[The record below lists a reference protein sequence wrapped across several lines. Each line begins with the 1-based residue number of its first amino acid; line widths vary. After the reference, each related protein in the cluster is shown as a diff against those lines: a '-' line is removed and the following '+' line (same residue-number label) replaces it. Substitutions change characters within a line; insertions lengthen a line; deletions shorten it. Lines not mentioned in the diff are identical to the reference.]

1 MYMKMRGI
9 IYIVILILLSS
20 CGNFLDEYSQ
30 DLVVPKTV
38 SDLNEVLL
46 GNGYIP
52 SSEIEYLRSGSIGWQ
67 LNILD
72 DDINTVIAYNA
83 VKGRTEMDQ
92 VYYGYTTWQMEVGRN
107 YTGDNLSGDNGNWD
121 ALYQRI
127 NSMNI
132 ILHELGNVSQNT
144 EQEVKDAIRVQG
156 ECYFLRAQFYLML
169 VNLYAKAYDPD
180 NAATEPGV
188 PLKLTYYVEHDKEKE
203 TQFDR
208 TSVAKVYE
216 QIVKDLKEAVRC
228 FTESPQTKSFY
239 RASEDAALLLLSRV
253 YLYMGEW
260 QLVIDECDEIIKMGC
275 SLWDLNNFDPG
286 TATFGCKRDYF
297 LAKESPEIFFTQG
310 AGVVGLL
317 MDNQNITSQTR
328 YRASDELYGI
338 YSKYEKDGILDLRK
352 NCFFEMSKRD
362 NGYFFVRKNPMFDAT
377 VFDSFLLRSGEI
389 YLNKAEAQAMLD
401 QADAINTMKE
411 LMNKRYADH
420 KLPVIDGLSGKELI
434 QFIRE
439 ERRKELCF
447 EGHRWFDLRRYAV
460 SPKYPETKAIT
471 HVIFKPGTSLMDKA
485 PYDRSYVLQPYGEDN
500 AWVLPIPE
508 EELVFNNGVMVDNPE
523 RIERE

>member
-1 MYMKMRGI
+1 MMKRI
-9 IYIVILILLSS
+9 LYFVFWVIFCTS
-20 CGNFLDEYSQ
+20 CGNFLEEYSQ
-30 DLVVPKTV
+30 DLVYAQ
-38 SDLNEVLL
+38 SCEDLDEILI
-46 GNGYIP
+46 GNGYMAQPTTP
-52 SSEIEYLRSGSIGWQ
+52 SYFSYGDKAFYYPYLHVM
-67 LNILD
+67 D
-72 DDINTVIAYNA
+72 DDIEEYLTGNANISSSINPVTTLRNFYIWAKEPFMRISGLTFRDYDWKRMYEHIGYLNVIISY
-83 VKGRTEMDQ
+83 VKEFHEDSEEM
-92 VYYGYTTWQMEVGRN
+92 RH
-107 YTGDNLSGDNGNWD
+107 
-121 ALYQRI
+121 RI
-127 NSMNI
+127 
-132 ILHELGNVSQNT
+132 LGEAQ
-144 EQEVKDAIRVQG
+144 
-156 ECYFLRAQFYLML
+156 FLRAGYYFML
-169 VNLYAKAYDPD
+169 VNLYANPYSKETAD
-180 NAATEPGV
+180 ATMGV
-188 PLKLTYYVEHDKEKE
+188 PLNLTEYIEEGYFSRDH
-203 TQFDR
+203 
-208 TSVAKVYE
+208 VAAVYR
-216 QIVKDLKEAVRC
+216 QIVTDLENAIVNLSGIKQP
-228 FTESPQTKSFY
+228 TIY
-239 RASEDAALLLLSRV
+239 RVNEKAARALLSRV